1 MIMFKTDNV
10 GTELKNLT
18 DYLSFLTHKQIDE
31 MLTRS
36 GIEIIGEPFKY
47 DGQNLKYGTN
57 KKDKLY
63 NSFANEVNASKN
75 FNKIISFLESMYN
88 PASFINDTSSFKNA
102 IDEVNPILAML
113 GVSINNSGKIVET
126 TKPETIDEI
135 DRRFN
140 TLKNEIDKRKL
151 HQQVHKYCKKEYLA
165 KDYFHTI
172 HEAVK
177 GLLERVREL
186 SGSSDDGYN
195 LLDAVFN
202 HKNPVL
208 VFNKLS
214 NDNEI
219 NEYKG
224 FKRMIEG
231 LITMFRNPT
240 AHMPRIKYDENID
253 ITLEVLSTVSML
265 HRYLDNCQKI
275 RNI

>member
-1 MIMFKTDNV
+1 M
-10 GTELKNLT
+10 
-18 DYLSFLTHKQIDE
+18 
-31 MLTRS
+31 
-36 GIEIIGEPFKY
+36 
-47 DGQNLKYGTN
+47 
-57 KKDKLY
+57 
-63 NSFANEVNASKN
+63 
-75 FNKIISFLESMYN
+75 
-88 PASFINDTSSFKNA
+88 
-102 IDEVNPILAML
+102 
-113 GVSINNSGKIVET
+113 
-126 TKPETIDEI
+126 
-135 DRRFN
+135 
-140 TLKNEIDKRKL
+140 
-151 HQQVHKYCKKEYLA
+151 A

-186 SGSSDDGYN
+186 SGSTDDGYN

-224 FKRMIEG
+224 FKRLIEG

-253 ITLEVLSTVSML
+253 ITLEVLSTISML